1 MATPEMTAQLE
12 AEMDRIAAGEMTKG
26 EVVGESRDLLHKTW
40 SEIDETK
47 EDLAKV
53 VWKGMD
59 EDRILGPC
67 KVCEEAGRTK
77 EDGSPHM
84 LRIIRAKKSGK
95 RFVGCSGWTL
105 DDPESCDQTFPLPQ
119 RGDVFKLE
127 DRCSVCGETP
137 RLKVVPFRG
146 RPWNL
151 CLNDDCESMQEMKKR
166 RAEREAAKA
175 AKAAMSEKPL
185 PEGDEDKAPPK
196 KRKKVSK
203 ADTATRGRKRAKAA
217 AKS

>member
-26 EVVGESRDLLHKTW
+26 AVVGESRDLLHKTW
-40 SEIDETK
+40 TEIDGSR

-67 KVCEEAGRTK
+67 KVCEEAGRKK

-127 DRCSVCGETP
+127 DRCSI
-137 RLKVVPFRG
+137 
-146 RPWNL
+146 
-151 CLNDDCESMQEMKKR
+151 CER
-166 RAEREAAKA
+166 
-175 AKAAMSEKPL
+175 
-185 PEGDEDKAPPK
+185 D
-196 KRKKVSK
+196 
-203 ADTATRGRKRAKAA
+203 AA
-217 AKS
+217 AESRSPSAAGPGTSASTTTASRCRR

>member
-1 MATPEMTAQLE
+1 
-12 AEMDRIAAGEMTKG
+12 MDRIAAGEMTKG

-40 SEIDETK
+40 SEIDKTK

-77 EDGSPHM
+77 EDGSPNM

-95 RFVGCSGWTL
+95 RFVGCSGWTA

-127 DRCSVCGETP
+127 ERCSICDQTP
-137 RLKVVPFRG
+137 RLKVQPFRG

-175 AKAAMSEKPL
+175 AKEAMAKQPL
-185 PEGDEDKAPPK
+185 PEGEAASAPTKKKKA
-196 KRKKVSK
+196 KVSK

-217 AKS
+217 TKA

>member
-1 MATPEMTAQLE
+1 
-12 AEMDRIAAGEMTKG
+12 
-26 EVVGESRDLLHKTW
+26 
-40 SEIDETK
+40 
-47 EDLAKV
+47 
-53 VWKGMD
+53 
-59 EDRILGPC
+59 
-67 KVCEEAGRTK
+67 
-77 EDGSPHM
+77 M

-146 RPWNL
+146 RAWNL

-175 AKAAMSEKPL
+175 AKAAMEGKP
-185 PEGDEDKAPPK
+185 PSNGSKDGKAAK
-196 KRKKVSK
+196 KATK
-203 ADTATRGRKRAKAA
+203 ADTGTRRRKRAKAA
-217 AKS
+217 TKG